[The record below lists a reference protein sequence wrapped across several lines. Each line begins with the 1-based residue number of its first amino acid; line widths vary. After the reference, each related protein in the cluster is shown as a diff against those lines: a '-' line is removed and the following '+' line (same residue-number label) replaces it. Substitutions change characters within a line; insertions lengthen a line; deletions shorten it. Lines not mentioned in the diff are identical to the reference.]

1 MTAESRSIEEL
12 EKKYYAIAMK
22 TVDDKLN
29 RGIHS
34 HAKRLLLQPGM
45 KETVKM
51 FRWTMFDSVMEL
63 KSEPFDNMEE
73 AKFFSDSF
81 NDNFLYDSYCKE
93 ENGKYYVYSG
103 WMLRF
108 GFEGYTLSSRGKYY
122 EFSNGS

>member
-1 MTAESRSIEEL
+1 MISNSKAAVAL
-12 EKKYYAIAMK
+12 EKKYYDIAMK

-29 RGIHS
+29 RGICAHS
-34 HAKRLLLQPGM
+34 KRLRIQPGM
-45 KETVKM
+45 KEKVKM

-63 KSEPFDNMEE
+63 KSEPFDTLEE

-81 NDNFLYDSYCKE
+81 NDNFLYDSYYKE
-93 ENGKYYVYSG
+93 EGGKYYVYTG

-108 GFEGYTLSSRGKYY
+108 GFECYTLSSKGQYY